1 MLQVLRKGLKDI
13 VVEEVPEPTIGSG
26 EVKIKTGYSLI
37 SSGTEIAGLHT
48 DGLVKEVI
56 REKNRVSALIGRA
69 VKEQGI
75 IKTTQALLDKF
86 KELSLTGY
94 SGAGIIIEKA
104 KDITDLEVGQ
114 KVAYGG
120 AQTGHAQ
127 FVCVPRNLVAPVPD
141 NVSLKEAALTTV
153 GSIALHAIRNTSIT
167 VGDTVAVV
175 GLGLVGQIVV
185 QLAKIA
191 GARVFG
197 IDIKKDRL
205 AQAINQGAEVA
216 VSALENPKIILNNLT
231 NGQGVDKVI
240 ICASSKT
247 SEPLE
252 LAVDIS
258 RSRAHIIVVGMVKM
272 ELPWEQ
278 IYKKEL
284 KLMVSRAYG
293 PGSYDT
299 LYEKKGI
306 DYPLDYVRW
315 TENRNMGEFLRL
327 LQDGRVQSQNIITHE
342 FLLQEAPIAF
352 QKLASGEEGI
362 IGAIL
367 RYPDFEHKEESGKK
381 VIQIAEA
388 AKKSQ
393 NRQQRDL
400 LRVGVIGLG
409 NIARWVHLPNI
420 NNHPNLKLRGVCTP
434 KGYKAKHL
442 GVRFKSEYCTTDFRQ
457 IIEDPE
463 IDIVLISTRNDLHA
477 AIAIEAM
484 NAGKHVFL
492 EKPMAMTRDEC
503 FRLVQAVKET
513 NLGLMVNF
521 NRRYSSMYTIAKEAT
536 SGKGPKLISVRMNS
550 PDMTGSYWMMD
561 PVEGGGAVLGEGCH
575 FFDLMAWFADSE
587 PATIFAQNLILQE
600 NEQTTKNNIVCA
612 ITFKDGSVGNLIYET
627 IGHRGVGSERV
638 EISAGGTTAVVDDM
652 RKMWIWNGSFAYP
665 KKKKRFR
672 ADKGYY
678 QLLDVFVEGILKGQN
693 FEDEAKAGAMATLCA
708 LAALKSI
715 ETGLP
720 EKVEAIQ

>member
-75 IKTTQALLDKF
+75 IRTTQALLDKF

-167 VGDTVAVV
+167 MGDTVAVV

-216 VSALENPKIILNNLT
+216 ISAFENPKIILNNLT

-258 RSRAHIIVVGMVKM
+258 RSRAHIIVVGMIKM
-272 ELPWEQ
+272 EAPWEL

-284 KLMVSRAYG
+284 KLLVSRAYG
-293 PGSYDT
+293 PGSYDP

-306 DYPLDYVRW
+306 DYPFDYVRW

-327 LQDGRVQSQNIITHE
+327 LQDGRIQSHHVITHE
-342 FLLQEAPIAF
+342 FLLQDAPIAF
-352 QKLASGEEGI
+352 KKLASGEEGI
-362 IGAIL
+362 VGAIL

-388 AKKSQ
+388 GKKNQ

-420 NNHPNLKLRGVCTP
+420 NKHPNLKLRGVCTP

-442 GVRFKSEYCTTDFRQ
+442 GVRFKSEYCTTDFKQ

-477 AIAIEAM
+477 PIAIEAM

-492 EKPMAMTRDEC
+492 EKPMAMTRDDC
-503 FRLVQAVKET
+503 FRLVQTVKET
-513 NLGLMVNF
+513 NLGFMVNF
-521 NRRYSSMYTIAKEAT
+521 NRRYSSMYTLSKEMT
-536 SGKGPKLISVRMNS
+536 SDKGPKLISIRMNS

-561 PVEGGGAVLGEGCH
+561 PMEGGGAVLGEGCH
-575 FFDLMAWFADSE
+575 FFDLINWFVDSD
-587 PATIFAQNLILQE
+587 PVTIFAQNLILQE
-600 NEQTTKNNIVCA
+600 NEQTTKNNIVCT

-638 EISAGGTTAVVDDM
+638 EISAGGTTVVVDDM
-652 RKMWIWNGSFAYP
+652 RKMWLWNGYFSHP
-665 KKKKRFR
+665 KKKKSFR

-678 QLLDVFVEGILKGQN
+678 QMLNVFVERILKGQA
-693 FEDEAKAGAMATLCA
+693 FEKEAKSGAMATLCA

-715 ETGLP
+715 KTGLP